1 MEASGERERQKKS
14 VWNIRENSRENMKQ
28 IKRIG
33 VCAIVILAAFFYA
46 HIVKTN
52 AVYDGQNDSNTF
64 EITENSQLTVEQE
77 FICQEA
83 RIDGIQIKC
92 QVQQTGNTSVGL
104 TLTDVA
110 SGDTVAVCRKE
121 LSEIKSGKWNTFSF
135 ETVENCKGKTYRL
148 ELEGEDVTW
157 FACRGAQPK
166 TDLYINGSEQDGIL
180 LVKTVSNRFDVETF
194 GVFLILVLYVYLF
207 FRFLNR
213 LFSR

>member
-46 HIVKTN
+46 HIAKTN

-104 TLTDVA
+104 TL
-110 SGDTVAVCRKE
+110 S
-121 LSEIKSGKWNTFSF
+121 
-135 ETVENCKGKTYRL
+135 
-148 ELEGEDVTW
+148 
-157 FACRGAQPK
+157 
-166 TDLYINGSEQDGIL
+166 
-180 LVKTVSNRFDVETF
+180 
-194 GVFLILVLYVYLF
+194 LIHI
-207 FRFLNR
+207 
-213 LFSR
+213 